1 MGDKHK
7 GALTFIFITLL
18 IDFTGIGIIIP
29 IIPGLIEEL
38 IHGNISDASK
48 YGGWLTFAYA
58 FMQFI
63 CAPVLGGLS
72 DKYGRRPVLLASLFG
87 MGVDYIFLAFAPTIF
102 WLFIGRILSGVTG
115 ASMTAAM
122 AYIADVSPAEKR
134 AQNFGLLGMAFGI
147 GFIAGPA
154 IAAVASKFGIRAP
167 FYIAAALSLLNC
179 IYGYFVLPESLSK
192 EHRRPFTWARAN
204 PLGSL
209 RHISRYGNIY
219 SLMGA
224 CVLVSIAGHAMQST
238 WTYFTMLK
246 FEWTEEQVGYSLSFV
261 GLLLA
266 IVQGGLIRIVLPKIG
281 QQRAIYIGFVLYI
294 IGFVL
299 FGLAST
305 GWMMYAI
312 LVPYC
317 LGGISGPSL
326 QGIMS
331 NNVPPTEQGELQG
344 ALASMI
350 SITNIIGPLLMTGLF
365 YFFTNEHR
373 PFLFPGAPFFL
384 GALLMTA
391 SLFLVI
397 RSFRKNAS

>member
-1 MGDKHK
+1 
-7 GALTFIFITLL
+7 
-18 IDFTGIGIIIP
+18 
-29 IIPGLIEEL
+29 
-38 IHGNISDASK
+38 
-48 YGGWLTFAYA
+48 
-58 FMQFI
+58 
-63 CAPVLGGLS
+63 
-72 DKYGRRPVLLASLFG
+72 
-87 MGVDYIFLAFAPTIF
+87 
-102 WLFIGRILSGVTG
+102 
-115 ASMTAAM
+115 
-122 AYIADVSPAEKR
+122 
-134 AQNFGLLGMAFGI
+134 
-147 GFIAGPA
+147 
-154 IAAVASKFGIRAP
+154 
-167 FYIAAALSLLNC
+167 
-179 IYGYFVLPESLSK
+179 
-192 EHRRPFTWARAN
+192 
-204 PLGSL
+204 
-209 RHISRYGNIY
+209 
-219 SLMGA
+219 MGA

-299 FGLAST
+299 FGLASA

-331 NNVPPTEQGELQG
+331 NNVPPTERGELQG

-373 PFLFPGAPFFL
+373 PFLFPAAPFFL

-391 SLFLVI
+391 SLFLVM
-397 RSFRKNAS
+397 RSFRKNAA